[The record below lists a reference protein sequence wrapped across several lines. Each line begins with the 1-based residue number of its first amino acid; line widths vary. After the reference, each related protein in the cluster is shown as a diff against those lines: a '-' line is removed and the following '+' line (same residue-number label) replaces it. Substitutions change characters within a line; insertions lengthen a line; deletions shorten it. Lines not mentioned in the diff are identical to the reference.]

1 MGIRN
6 WILVKNIT
14 DQKWVGSSDFFINS
28 DEDSEQV
35 AINPDDA
42 PEVNH
47 YSIGEDIIDS
57 NDGFVH
63 FDIRPN
69 DDGILQLDYY
79 LDYTALPRSNYSKK
93 DVDEFFE
100 SFKQKIAT
108 ELNINVSDIY

>member
-1 MGIRN
+1 M
-6 WILVKNIT
+6 VS
-14 DQKWVGSSDFFINS
+14 SSDFSINS
-28 DEDSEQV
+28 NEDSEPV
-35 AINPDDA
+35 SINLDDA

-57 NDGFVH
+57 NDGFIH

-100 SFKQKIAT
+100 SFKQKIAPKVNKRFEDLLGKIAT